1 VKIFLFALVV
11 YFLYVQVQKFDFD
24 KFKSIKII
32 NISFFILGIIL
43 LVLNWFF
50 EFLKW
55 NEIIQITKIKV
66 ERKIKVKSF
75 LAGIL
80 TGFLTP
86 NLLGNFIGR
95 IYYFPRR
102 ERIELVYLTFFS
114 NAAQFFASIIF
125 GLISILIIGFPDDFK
140 IDLSGIIVSFISLL
154 ILICLIFYFNL
165 GSLCSIFFKNK
176 KWFSRINFNEESTTF
191 NFNFQFKQ
199 LIISF
204 LRHGVFSFQYFLMLT
219 SFGIKADFVLILL
232 IWQVFFWSTLIPSL
246 WLGKLGIRESM
257 ALWILGAYTNQL
269 EIVLCS
275 SLILWFVNQ
284 GITAIIAFPFF
295 KLVTKKND

>member
-1 VKIFLFALVV
+1 MYI
-11 YFLYVQVQKFDFD
+11 QVQKIDLE
-24 KFKSIKII
+24 KFKSLEIE
-32 NISFFILGIIL
+32 NVSFFLFGIL
-43 LVLNWFF
+43 LLLLNWFF

-55 NEIIQITKIKV
+55 NELIEITKIKV
-66 ERKIKVKSF
+66 ERKTKVKSF

-102 ERIELVYLTFFS
+102 ERIEPVYLTFFS

-125 GLISILIIGFPDDFK
+125 GLISILIIGFPKDFE
-140 IDLSGIIVSFISLL
+140 IDLSGLIIFLISIL
-154 ILICLIFYFNL
+154 ILICFIFYFKLN
-165 GSLCSIFFKNK
+165 SLFSVFFKNK
-176 KWFSRINFNEESTTF
+176 KWFSRIKFNHESNFF
-191 NFNFQFKQ
+191 KLNFKVKQ
-199 LIISF
+199 LILSF
-204 LRHGVFSFQYFLMLT
+204 LRHGVFTFQYFLILI

-257 ALWILGAYTNQL
+257 ALWILGTYTNQL

-295 KLVTKKND
+295 KLATKKND